1 MNKQYLA
8 AAGAFVIISVILFGA
23 ILFLLGDR
31 NKAFSHHVDFYTELT
46 DINGIEPGAKVRV
59 SGFEAGSV
67 NGIELPKHAS
77 GQFRIRL
84 HVDNKLHMLIRTD
97 SQVTV
102 ESDGLVGD
110 KFLLIH
116 EGTDQAQEAAP
127 GSTLPSKEPI
137 ELTAVINKV
146 TGVIDLATGTI
157 TDVQGKVDGAL
168 NSITATVNNTN
179 GLVTSIRSG
188 KGTIG
193 MLLNDDTTAKQ
204 VKGTVANALQAS
216 ASLQQASLQV
226 QQVVTQAQQLMTD
239 VQRRNLTQKADDTLT
254 SAQHAVAQLDQS
266 SQQVNEMLAVA
277 LAPGASGQ
285 TAGENLRDS
294 LTNIN
299 TTTANVADDTE
310 ALKHEFLFRGFFKR
324 RGFYSLQD
332 LSPQQYRDDPYFRTH
347 DRQRIWL
354 DAQTFAAGSGGS
366 EFLTPAG
373 KQQIDQM
380 MGGLRDS
387 VVDVPVIIEGYASQV
402 SPADQIALSRAR
414 SLLVAHYLEDRFK
427 LHGKNL
433 GVMPLNDTAPS
444 YSGKT
449 NWDGACIVILGMKK

>member
-1 MNKQYLA
+1 MNKRYLA

-31 NKAFSHHVDFYTELT
+31 NKAFTHHADFYTELT

-77 GQFRIRL
+77 GKFRIRL

-97 SQVTV
+97 SEVTV

-116 EGTDQAQEAAP
+116 EGTDQAQEATP

-137 ELTAVINKV
+137 ELSAVIGKV
-146 TGVIDLATGTI
+146 DGVIDLATGTI
-157 TDVQGKVDGAL
+157 KDVTGKVDGAL
-168 NSITATVNNTN
+168 DSITGTVNNAN

-204 VKGTVANALQAS
+204 VKGTVANAQQAS

-226 QQVVTQAQQLMTD
+226 QQLITD
-239 VQRRNLTQKADDTLT
+239 LQRRNLTQKADDTLA
-254 SAQHAVAQLDQS
+254 SAQHAVGQLDQS

-277 LAPGASGQ
+277 LAPGTSGQ

-310 ALKHEFLFRGFFKR
+310 ALKHEFLFRGFFKK

-347 DRQRIWL
+347 DHQRIWL
-354 DAQTFAAGSGGS
+354 DGQTFTAGSGGS
-366 EFLTPAG
+366 EFLSPAG

-380 MGGLRDS
+380 VGNLRDS
-387 VVDVPVIIEGYASQV
+387 VVDVPMVIEGYASQV

-433 GVMPLNDTAPS
+433 GVMPLNDAAPS

-449 NWDGACIVILGMKK
+449 NWDGACIVILGTKH

>member
-1 MNKQYLA
+1 MQKRYLA
-8 AAGAFVIISVILFGA
+8 AAGAFVILSVILFGA

-31 NKAFSHHVDFYTELT
+31 NKAFTHHVDFYTELT
-46 DINGIEPGAKVRV
+46 DINGIEHGAKVRV
-59 SGFEAGSV
+59 SGFEAGAV
-67 NGIELPKHAS
+67 NGIELPSHAS
-77 GQFRIRL
+77 GKFRIKL
-84 HVDNKLHMLIRTD
+84 HVDNKLHALIRTD

-116 EGTDQAQEAAP
+116 EGTDQAPEATA
-127 GSTLPSKEPI
+127 GTTLPSKEPI
-137 ELTAVINKV
+137 ELSAVIGKV
-146 TGVIDLATGTI
+146 DGVIDLATGTI
-157 TDVQGKVDGAL
+157 KDVQGKVDGAL
-168 NSITATVNNTN
+168 DSITGTVNNTN

-204 VKGTVANALQAS
+204 IKATVANAQQAS
-216 ASLQQASLQV
+216 ANLQQTSLQV
-226 QQVVTQAQQLMTD
+226 QQLVTDL
-239 VQRRNLTQKADDTLT
+239 QRRNLTQKADDTLA

-266 SQQVNEMLAVA
+266 SQQVNEMLTVA
-277 LAPGASGQ
+277 LAPSTSGQ

-294 LTNIN
+294 LSNIN
-299 TTTANVADDTE
+299 TTTANVAEDTE
-310 ALKHEFLFRGFFKR
+310 ALKHEFLFRGFFKK

-332 LSPQQYRDDPYFRTH
+332 LSPEQYRNDPYFRTH

-354 DAQTFAAGSGGS
+354 DGQAFATGSGNS

-380 MGGLRDS
+380 VGNLRDT
-387 VVDVPVIIEGYASQV
+387 VVDAPMIIEGYASRVQ
-402 SPADQIALSRAR
+402 PADQIALSRAR
-414 SLLVAHYLEDRFK
+414 SLLVTHYLQDRFK

-433 GVMPLNDTAPS
+433 GVMPLNDTAPA

-449 NWDGACIVILGMKK
+449 NWDGACIVILGTKK